1 MAISRDK
8 LLKDLLPG
16 LNDLF
21 KYGADYLKQ
30 VDQVIANDAQAAREK
45 EFIKQAG
52 KTFRD
57 AVKTAHIIENEKRLK
72 EIEDAILNDR
82 LQVVAKAGTMGGKT
96 ARVLRNEQ
104 KKKELEDAIQEQSR

>member
-1 MAISRDK
+1 MGDTMAISRDK

-16 LNDLF
+16 LNDMF

-52 KTFRD
+52 KTFRTD
-57 AVKTAHIIENEKRLK
+57 VKVAHIIENEKRLK
-72 EIEDAILNDR
+72 DI
-82 LQVVAKAGTMGGKT
+82 Q
-96 ARVLRNEQ
+96 
-104 KKKELEDAIQEQSR
+104 DAIQEQSR

>member
-1 MAISRDK
+1 MDFVKITVWQLAAYTTGDTMAISRDK

-16 LNDLF
+16 LNDMF

-52 KTFRD
+52 KAFRD
-57 AVKTAHIIENEKRLK
+57 DVKIAQIIANE
-72 EIEDAILNDR
+72 E
-82 LQVVAKAGTMGGKT
+82 QS
-96 ARVLRNEQ
+96 ARY
-104 KKKELEDAIQEQSR
+104 KKELEDAIQKQSR